1 MQDHSFTPLQLLW
14 LQEKQTLVDVKMQ
27 RTVDGSHAVSNC
39 GIHLDQAFLFQQKL
53 YADAGDMK
61 IPRWA
66 VPDVFA
72 TWNAIRNREGKG
84 TSNP

>member
-1 MQDHSFTPLQLLW
+1 
-14 LQEKQTLVDVKMQ
+14 MQ

-53 YADAGDMK
+53 YANAGDMK
-61 IPRWA
+61 LPRWA

-84 TSNP
+84 PVKRQTSVSESTNSANGGLL